1 LLLRFAVLA
10 AVVRD
15 GFLTA
20 VDALYFFPCAAFNRR
35 IRLRAA
41 RAASD
46 PPSPRGRNHKLP
58 HCGRTPRAKS
68 AAAVSS

>member
-1 LLLRFAVLA
+1 LLRFAVLA

-15 GFLTA
+15 DFLTA
-20 VDALYFFPCAAFNRR
+20 VDALHFFPCAAFNRR

-46 PPSPRGRNHKLP
+46 PPSPRGEESQATTLRKNAAGKI
-58 HCGRTPRAKS
+58 GRCCQL
-68 AAAVSS
+68 